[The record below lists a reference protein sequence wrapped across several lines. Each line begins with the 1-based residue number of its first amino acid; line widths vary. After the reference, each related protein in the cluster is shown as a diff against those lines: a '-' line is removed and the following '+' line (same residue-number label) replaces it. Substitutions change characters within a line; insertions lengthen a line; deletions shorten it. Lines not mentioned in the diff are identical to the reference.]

1 MKTNHFIC
9 ILVFCVIAIS
19 CENDKKYKSFNPA
32 TASALEQLATDFL
45 EEKAIDREKKDSE
58 VEELVYNWGEEGDAD
73 SLEKMTEEKE
83 RAFNKKWN
91 DELLRRLDQKP
102 DFYEAKLVTSLL
114 IDFAD
119 KKRNA
124 RKEFEKALLASGK
137 DGDLEEIEAFDREWE
152 GKFIT
157 LISDNPATLDYPGA
171 LIVDFCDIQECCTS
185 HDGMLRFYSWTT
197 TRGGAELN
205 MARFC
210 QLRTTDGSVHV
221 PIVKKA
227 WGNSAHPSIKDDTRH
242 PLNEE
247 MPWEWK
253 SLVDAIQVVDAGKK
267 TYYLVESDSTA
278 DLSLSFSSLEAMCID
293 GEELLDFP
301 LFDDGKG
308 GFVNKLTTVKDE
320 NCFIYDEKSKTLTME
335 KYEGKEEPDGEGGLD
350 YKGAVEFVVD
360 GKVFRIKQ

>member
-102 DFYEAKLVTSLL
+102 DFYEAKLVTSIL

-185 HDGMLRFYSWTT
+185 H
-197 TRGGAELN
+197 N
-205 MARFC
+205 
-210 QLRTTDGSVHV
+210 
-221 PIVKKA
+221 
-227 WGNSAHPSIKDDTRH
+227 
-242 PLNEE
+242 
-247 MPWEWK
+247 
-253 SLVDAIQVVDAGKK
+253 
-267 TYYLVESDSTA
+267 
-278 DLSLSFSSLEAMCID
+278 
-293 GEELLDFP
+293 
-301 LFDDGKG
+301 
-308 GFVNKLTTVKDE
+308 
-320 NCFIYDEKSKTLTME
+320 
-335 KYEGKEEPDGEGGLD
+335 
-350 YKGAVEFVVD
+350 
-360 GKVFRIKQ
+360 